1 MTFGDD
7 HPHLWLREHPNVS
20 APLKVTSSRGRRTV
34 SIGTP
39 TAKKGKS
46 DISKKREALSR
57 DSPAKASKK
66 KKTAAARSGG
76 SRRVVIQEATV
87 QDPLLVEE
95 SVAQGVSTPV
105 SKRPVRKTRAGRKT
119 STALAFLSLSVSV
132 TARKSTRGIVYSE
145 RRVSLHFL
153 FYLSIDMPFPWY

>member
-7 HPHLWLREHPNVS
+7 HPSLWLREHPNVS
-20 APLKVTSSRGRRTV
+20 APLKVASSRGRKTV

-66 KKTAAARSGG
+66 KKTAAARAGG
-76 SRRVVIQEATV
+76 SKGVIIQEATV
-87 QDPLLVEE
+87 
-95 SVAQGVSTPV
+95 
-105 SKRPVRKTRAGRKT
+105 
-119 STALAFLSLSVSV
+119 
-132 TARKSTRGIVYSE
+132 
-145 RRVSLHFL
+145 
-153 FYLSIDMPFPWY
+153 